1 MLAGLRS
8 AVQGFL
14 VDLPETFS
22 VDFGQ
27 TIQSDCSGF
36 VCMARSQ
43 LGCPLLKKLGHKSS
57 VVKRCLHL
65 GLKGS
70 ILLFGTCT
78 VRPPIGPDNT
88 RIDYHKR
95 SYLKP

>member
-27 TIQSDCSGF
+27 TIQSVRLHGPQPTRVS
-36 VCMARSQ
+36 S
-43 LGCPLLKKLGHKSS
+43 PKK
-57 VVKRCLHL
+57 
-65 GLKGS
+65 
-70 ILLFGTCT
+70 TW
-78 VRPPIGPDNT
+78 P
-88 RIDYHKR
+88 
-95 SYLKP
+95 